1 MGTERPPPPTS
12 LHHAPRKYSFLIARV
27 SGIEIRV
34 HLTFF
39 LLVALFALGSTGPGG
54 LGLVSGLIW
63 LALIFTCVVV
73 HELAHSL
80 IARRRGAEVRE
91 IVLLPIGGVSKLEH
105 LPETPSDEFA
115 IAVVGPAA
123 SVALALGAGLVAALL
138 RQPLLPVDLYG
149 GPLLA
154 RLAWFNLIIAGF
166 NLLPAFPLDGGRV
179 FRSLLERRYSLE
191 RATHIAARI
200 GRGLA
205 LTLVIVGVLVNLWLL
220 IIGVFVFFGASA
232 EETATVAHLRMR
244 AMHIPD
250 VMLLDPVVVDSA
262 TTANELHMLLRRTAQ
277 RAFPVVDA
285 HGYQGMLDAAA
296 IEHSPPN
303 RVAGDLAFQQPALS
317 PTSQLEEEA
326 LPLVVGS
333 PARAAAVIEHG
344 GVVGLLRV
352 DDIRR
357 LVSDREPRAG
367 GPRARRT

>member
-1 MGTERPPPPTS
+1 MDTDRRPPPPS
-12 LHHAPRKYSFLIARV
+12 LHHAPRQYSLLIARV

-34 HLTFF
+34 HVTFF
-39 LLVALFALGSTGPGG
+39 LLVALFALGSTGPEGP
-54 LGLVSGLIW
+54 GLVGGQIW
-63 LALIFTCVVV
+63 LALIFTCIVV

-80 IARRRGAEVRE
+80 VARRRGAEVRE

-105 LPETPSDEFA
+105 LPETPRDEFA
-115 IAVVGPAA
+115 IAAVGPAT
-123 SVALALGAGLVAALL
+123 SVALALGAGVVAALL

-149 GPLLA
+149 GPLLT
-154 RLAWFNLIIAGF
+154 RLAWFNLIIAAF

-200 GRGLA
+200 GRVLA
-205 LTLVIVGVLVNLWLL
+205 LTLVTVGILFNLWLV

-244 AMHIPD
+244 ASRISD

-262 TTANELHMLLRRTAQ
+262 TPANELHVLLRRTAQ

-285 HGYQGMLDAAA
+285 HGYQGMLDATA
-296 IEHSPPN
+296 IEHSQPN

-317 PTSQLEEEA
+317 PASQLEEEA
-326 LPLVVGS
+326 LPLIMSS
-333 PARAAAVIEHG
+333 PARAAAVIEHDRI
-344 GVVGLLRV
+344 VGLLRM

-357 LVSDREPRAG
+357 LVAG
-367 GPRARRT
+367 VGPHASHAPNPTS